1 MREVDF
7 ALCST
12 VCLKQRLYLIDWV
25 EKKDVWKHILMSKNI
40 RIHSSKYSINSSFI
54 FVSNNY
60 MICDDEIFYKTIF
73 SKIAIKIK
81 HGKLHFHCLL
91 FGEAWHTSD
100 RTTKLRFFLFLLSL
114 SVPDNRKT
122 EAYGLLWT
130 DTKTIYETTMNAS
143 ICTFYSKCSKGDLI
157 IKHKIMQ

>member
-1 MREVDF
+1 MLYSVSHNNVCI
-7 ALCST
+7 LST
-12 VCLKQRLYLIDWV
+12 ELRKKQ
-25 EKKDVWKHILMSKNI
+25 DVWKHILMSKTI
-40 RIHSSKYSINSSFI
+40 RIYSSKYSII
-54 FVSNNY
+54 ICLILYFVSNNY
-60 MICDDEIFYKTIF
+60 MICDNEMFYKTIF

-81 HGKLHFHCLL
+81 PRKLHFHCLM

-100 RTTKLRFFLFLLSL
+100 HTTKLRFFLFLLSL

-143 ICTFYSKCSKGDLI
+143 ICTFYSQTTAQKEIWS
-157 IKHKIMQ
+157 

>member
-1 MREVDF
+1 MK
-7 ALCST
+7 
-12 VCLKQRLYLIDWV
+12 KQ
-25 EKKDVWKHILMSKNI
+25 DVWKHMLMSKSI
-40 RIHSSKYSINSSFI
+40 RIHSSNYSIIIFLILYNN
-54 FVSNNY
+54 FVSNNC
-60 MICDDEIFYKTIF
+60 MICENEMFYKTIF

-81 HGKLHFHCLL
+81 PRKLHFHCLM

-100 RTTKLRFFLFLLSL
+100 HTTKLRFFLFLLSL

-143 ICTFYSKCSKGDLI
+143 ICTFYSQTNAQKEIWS
-157 IKHKIMQ
+157 